1 MRKVLVVVLS
11 VLLVAS
17 VFQSVYAA
25 DKTKLTMLEYQ
36 DLNDAVEMANFE
48 ELMDAFAKLHPEVE
62 LEMDFGFSEAYHDK
76 LRTVFA
82 GGELPDVMFLW
93 PGKRTGYV
101 TSSGMVKDLRPW
113 LEGHE
118 AEFAAGALNAQGPN
132 GEIYELPEQMTA
144 THVMFTNEKLLN
156 DLGLTFPKTLDE
168 LIAQGE
174 TIRAAG
180 LIPIA
185 MDNKDGWQMQSCL
198 LSALTE
204 RAGGLDWYNKA
215 IKGDGASFADPE
227 FVNALSVIDTLAKN
241 EMFSPGINQADYG
254 VALTDFVNER
264 AVYLID
270 GGWRVNNLVGELTD
284 EQKPYIKLNTLP
296 EIPNQKGQAGST
308 AMVAGTGYGMNADLE
323 GEEAEAA
330 WKWIWFY
337 SGPEGAKIRQ
347 KQGALT
353 AYNLPVSDDM
363 DVLIKRLNEFVAS
376 TPSGYVI
383 DAVMDAEGMAGLHAG
398 LQEMILGK
406 KTPEQ
411 VAQEY
416 EAWVAENDSARK

>member
-1 MRKVLVVVLS
+1 MKKVLMVMMS
-11 VLLVAS
+11 VLLVTLM
-17 VFQSVYAA
+17 VPGVYAA
-25 DKTKLTMLEYQ
+25 DKIKLTMLEYQ

-48 ELMDAFAKLHPEVE
+48 ELMDAFAKLHPDVE

-82 GGELPDVMFLW
+82 GGELPDIMFLW

-101 TSSGMVKDLRPW
+101 TSSGMVKDLSPW
-113 LEGHE
+113 IKGHE

-144 THVMFTNEKLLN
+144 THVMFTNEKLLD

-204 RAGGLDWYNKA
+204 RAGGIDWYNKA
-215 IKGDGASFADPE
+215 IKGDGASFADAE
-227 FVNALSVIDTLAKN
+227 FINALSVIDTLAKN

-254 VALTDFVNER
+254 VALTDFVTEK

-284 EQKPYIKLNTLP
+284 DQKPFIKLNTLP

-308 AMVAGTGYGMNADLE
+308 AMVAGTGYGMNANLE
-323 GEEAEAA
+323 GEKAEAA

-363 DVLIKRLNEFVAS
+363 DVLIKRLNEFVAG

-383 DAVMDAEGMAGLHAG
+383 DAVMDAEGMGGLHAG

>member
-1 MRKVLVVVLS
+1 MKKVLMVMMS

-17 VFQSVYAA
+17 MVPGVYAA
-25 DKTKLTMLEYQ
+25 DKIKLTMLEYQ
-36 DLNDAVEMANFE
+36 DLNDAVDMANLD
-48 ELMDAFAKLHPEVE
+48 ELMSAFAKLHPDIE

-101 TSSGMVKDLRPW
+101 TSSGMIKDLRPW
-113 LEGHE
+113 IKGHE
-118 AEFAAGALNAQGPN
+118 AEFAAGALNPQGPN

-144 THVMFTNEKLLN
+144 THVMYTNEKLLK

-204 RAGGLDWYNKA
+204 RAGGMDWYNKA

-227 FVNALSVIDTLAKN
+227 FINALSVIDTLAKN

-254 VALTDFVNER
+254 VAMTDFVNER
-264 AVYLID
+264 AVYAID
-270 GGWRVNNLVGELTD
+270 GGWRVNLLVGELTD
-284 EQKPYIKLNTLP
+284 EQKAYVKLNTLP
-296 EIPNQKGQAGST
+296 DIPNQKGQSGST
-308 AMVAGTGYGMNADLE
+308 AMVAGTGYGMNANLE
-323 GEEAEAA
+323 GEKAEAA
-330 WKWIWFY
+330 WTWIWFY
-337 SGPEGAKIRQ
+337 SGPEGSKIRQ
-347 KQGALT
+347 KQGAMT

-363 DVLIKRLNEFVAS
+363 DVLIKRLNEFVAG